1 MKSHLGDIE
10 DYWTMRA
17 EGYSAS
23 IMDTIES
30 GRSRHWLD
38 IINSHLDCDGP
49 LKVLD
54 IGTGPG
60 FFPIILGREGHR
72 VTAVD
77 YAQAMLD
84 EAEANCK
91 AAGVEAEFI
100 RMDAQNLD
108 FEDGSFDLVIS
119 RNLIWN
125 LEDPERAYREWMR
138 VLRDGGRLMVFDGN
152 HYLHLYDKD
161 YAKAE
166 EANSQRNQ
174 HTHLGNV
181 DINIMRDIAKDL
193 PLSRQRRPQWD
204 VDLLIEMGVQ
214 RLTLET
220 DGRDSYRIEVDGKTI
235 YLPFSFFICAKK

>member
-1 MKSHLGDIE
+1 MN
-10 DYWTMRA
+10 
-17 EGYSAS
+17 
-23 IMDTIES
+23 
-30 GRSRHWLD
+30 
-38 IINSHLDCDGP
+38 IINSHLDSDGP

-54 IGTGPG
+54 VGTGPG
-60 FFPIILGREGHR
+60 FFPVILGREGHK

-77 YAQAMLD
+77 CTQAMLD
-84 EAEANCK
+84 EAAANCK
-91 AAGVEAEFI
+91 AVGVEAEFF

-108 FEDGSFDLVIS
+108 FEDESFDLVIS

-138 VLRDGGRLMVFDGN
+138 VLREGGKLMVFDGN
-152 HYLHLYDKD
+152 HYLYLYDKD

-166 EANSQRNQ
+166 KINSQRNQ

-181 DINIMRDIAKDL
+181 DVNIIRDIARDL

-214 RLTLET
+214 SVTLDT
-220 DGRDSYRIEVDGKTI
+220 DGRDSYRIDIDGKTV
-235 YLPFSFFICAKK
+235 YLPYSFFICADK